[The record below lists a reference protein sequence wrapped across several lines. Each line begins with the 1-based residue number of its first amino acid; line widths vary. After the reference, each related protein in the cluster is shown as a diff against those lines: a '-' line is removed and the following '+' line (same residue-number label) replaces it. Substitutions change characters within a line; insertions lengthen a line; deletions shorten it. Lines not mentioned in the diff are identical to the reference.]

1 MILCENLARPS
12 DAEGLARRIGVALR
26 DPFVVHGRSMEMTA
40 SVGIAFSGKGRDV
53 PDSLLHDA
61 DLAMYEAKAAGGASH
76 RVVDRGDETSPRAGL
91 AGELPTALRRRALSL
106 AYQPIARARDG
117 AVVGVEALLRWHHAA
132 HGWVSPEVMIP
143 VAEETGLINS
153 LGEWVLELACADFMR
168 WCADY
173 GMVVGHVAVNISAHQ
188 ILNPGFGEVV
198 ARIVADTGM
207 EPSRLH
213 LEVTESLALGDT
225 AYVHG
230 VLRDLKALGVRL
242 SLDDFGTGYS
252 SLTYLKRFPFD
263 SIKIDRSLITDIS
276 DGEPAASA
284 IVDSVI
290 RLGRA
295 LNLTVVAEGVETA
308 QELARVGELGCDL
321 VQGYHLSRPLPPDDF
336 ERQLLQRVRNGQD
349 VRLPLSG

>member
-1 MILCENLARPS
+1 
-12 DAEGLARRIGVALR
+12 
-26 DPFVVHGRSMEMTA
+26 
-40 SVGIAFSGKGRDV
+40 
-53 PDSLLHDA
+53 
-61 DLAMYEAKAAGGASH
+61 
-76 RVVDRGDETSPRAGL
+76 
-91 AGELPTALRRRALSL
+91 
-106 AYQPIARARDG
+106 
-117 AVVGVEALLRWHHAA
+117 
-132 HGWVSPEVMIP
+132 MIP

-263 SIKIDRSLITDIS
+263 SIDRSLITDIS